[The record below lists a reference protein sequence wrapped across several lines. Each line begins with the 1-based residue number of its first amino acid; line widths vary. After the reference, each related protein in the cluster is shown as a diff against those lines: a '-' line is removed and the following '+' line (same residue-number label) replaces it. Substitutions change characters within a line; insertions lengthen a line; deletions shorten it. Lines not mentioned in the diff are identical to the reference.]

1 MRLLV
6 TEHDV
11 AAEYPW
17 ATDLPAFAALI
28 ASLSDVDDAPNA
40 DLPNAMELDEVT
52 LSLAIE
58 LEVRDADGP
67 APRVTG
73 STPTQWTETTVL
85 PVFHRLTMR
94 VARAVDG

>member
-1 MRLLV
+1 MRLRV
-6 TEHDV
+6 TEQDV
-11 AAEYPW
+11 ATAYHW
-17 ATDLPAFAALI
+17 ATDLPAFAELI
-28 ASLSDVDDAPNA
+28 ASLSDVDDMPNDA
-40 DLPNAMELDEVT
+40 SPNAMELDEVT